1 MLCIFNPLIYAPGE
15 FLIKIIDGDG
25 IDGINIRASPAVLS
39 TTKVGNNW
47 TLKIIDIY
55 KIFQDIKLIMIH
67 KRVHI
72 LNYMY
77 SCFHISISQI
87 QTKISLYSWFR
98 IPYNIDRI
106 RFSKP
111 DLEKIG
117 YRSKT
122 ITHSA
127 TIL

>member
-1 MLCIFNPLIYAPGE
+1 MLCVLNPLLIYAPGE

-55 KIFQDIKLIMIH
+55 KIFQDIKLIMIP

-72 LNYMY
+72 
-77 SCFHISISQI
+77 Q
-87 QTKISLYSWFR
+87 QTI
-98 IPYNIDRI
+98 
-106 RFSKP
+106 
-111 DLEKIG
+111 
-117 YRSKT
+117 
-122 ITHSA
+122 
-127 TIL
+127 